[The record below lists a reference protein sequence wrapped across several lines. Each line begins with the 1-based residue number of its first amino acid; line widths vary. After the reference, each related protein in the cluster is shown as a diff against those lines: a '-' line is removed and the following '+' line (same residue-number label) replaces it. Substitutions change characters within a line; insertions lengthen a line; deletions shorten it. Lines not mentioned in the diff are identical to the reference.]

1 MYNISKGVIIF
12 PIAIVIIS
20 LFFKFTAPPSKNVVG
35 KNVITPTIS
44 KEEVDSLMDILE
56 KKDVDSDKLDLEG
69 PWICDFSSEDA
80 SISAYIKD
88 KEIYVKTK
96 RENLA
101 DNLLI
106 SGDCYYEWQEGILE
120 GKKTCGISSF
130 ISIFETM
137 TNFGLISYDAIF
149 PYISQLAVGDSI
161 STDEADIKR
170 MTDSC
175 EKQVVEDIVF
185 EIPNNINFKLN
196 TATDSGSLL
205 K

>member
-196 TATDSGSLL
+196 TATDSESLL

>member
-1 MYNISKGVIIF
+1 MYKISKAVIIF

-20 LFFKFTAPPSKNVVG
+20 LFFKFTTPPSKKVVG
-35 KNVITPTIS
+35 KNVITPTIT
-44 KEEVDSLMDILE
+44 KEEVNSLMDILE
-56 KKDVDSDKLDLEG
+56 KKDVDSDELDLKG
-69 PWICDFSSEDA
+69 PWICDFSSKDA
-80 SISAYIKD
+80 SISAKIKD
-88 KEIYVKTK
+88 KEIYVKT
-96 RENLA
+96 EQESLTN
-101 DNLLI
+101 NLLI
-106 SGDCYYEWQEGILE
+106 SGDCYYEWQEGMLE

-137 TNFGLISYDAIF
+137 TNFGLIGYDAIF
-149 PYISQLAVGDSI
+149 PYISQLALGDSI

-185 EIPNNINFKLN
+185 EIPKNINFKLD
-196 TATDSGSLL
+196 TATDSGSLI

>member
-1 MYNISKGVIIF
+1 MYKISKAVIIF

-20 LFFKFTAPPSKNVVG
+20 LFLRFTTPPSKKVVG
-35 KNVITPTIS
+35 KNIITPTIT
-44 KEEVDSLMDILE
+44 KEEVDSLMNILE
-56 KKDVDSDKLDLEG
+56 KKDVDSDELDLKG
-69 PWICDFSSEDA
+69 PWICDFSSKGA
-80 SISAYIKD
+80 SISASIKD
-88 KEIYVKTK
+88 KKIFVKTE
-96 RENLA
+96 RENLTS
-101 DNLLI
+101 NLLI
-106 SGDCYYEWQEGILE
+106 SGDCYYEWQKDMFE

-175 EKQVVEDIVF
+175 EKQVVDDIVF
-185 EIPNNINFKLN
+185 EIPKNINFKLD
-196 TATDSGSLL
+196 TAIDSGSLI